1 MLMPNSL
8 AMSSKCVGSRHW
20 RTVLEILT
28 DCDALNC
35 GYFATTQFWIRGSMC
50 FEDLLKV
57 ARSQCWGFETRPAA
71 CAVRQYSREVYM
83 NGIFALSTPG
93 SGILVLSEK

>member
-1 MLMPNSL
+1 
-8 AMSSKCVGSRHW
+8 MSSKCVGSRHW
-20 RTVLEILT
+20 HTVLEILT
-28 DCDALNC
+28 DCNALNC
-35 GYFATTQFWIRGSMC
+35 GYFATTQFLEMC

-71 CAVRQYSREVYM
+71 CAVRQYSREVYV

-93 SGILVLSEK
+93 SAILVLSEK